1 MILVFIIYSLRFL
14 VIKMAALQSNNE
26 QKNMELPIDLNRL
39 KVKELKSLCKKYNI
53 KKYSKLK
60 KQELI
65 EKITNYLNTIEN
77 EKLYDQLLER
87 EEIQDEEFEKII
99 ENFQSWISSN
109 NLKLTKECNNGFDFE
124 ELDIRE
130 VRSLFIYY
138 DFTKSY
144 RREDKLI
151 PIPKNKVE
159 EFLEFFYDKF
169 DIEWFLFNNDEEEDF
184 FKFDSINESDF
195 KKYLEK

>member
-1 MILVFIIYSLRFL
+1 
-14 VIKMAALQSNNE
+14 MAALQSNNE

-39 KVKELKSLCKKYNI
+39 KVKELKSLCQKYNI
-53 KKYSKLK
+53 EKYSKLK

-65 EKITNYLNTIEN
+65 ENITNYLNTIEN
-77 EKLYDQLLER
+77 EKKLYDQLLER
-87 EEIQDEEFEKII
+87 GEEIQDEEFEKII

-130 VRSLFIYY
+130 VKSLFIDY

-151 PIPKNKVE
+151 PVPKNKVE

>member
-1 MILVFIIYSLRFL
+1 
-14 VIKMAALQSNNE
+14 MAALQSNNE

-39 KVKELKSLCKKYNI
+39 KVKELKSLCQKYNI

-65 EKITNYLNTIEN
+65 ESITNYLNIKKTKE
-77 EKLYDQLLER
+77 ELLECG
-87 EEIQDEEFEKII
+87 EKIHDEEFEKII

-109 NLKLTKECNNGFDFE
+109 NLELNKLCNDGIGFE

-130 VRSLFIYY
+130 VRSLFFDY

-144 RREDKLI
+144 RREDDYDIL
-151 PIPKNKVE
+151 PKNKVE
-159 EFLEFFYDKF
+159 EFFEFFYDKF
-169 DIEWFLFNNDEEEDF
+169 ESEWFLFSNDEEVEFEFIAKDF
-184 FKFDSINESDF
+184 E
-195 KKYLEK
+195 KYFE